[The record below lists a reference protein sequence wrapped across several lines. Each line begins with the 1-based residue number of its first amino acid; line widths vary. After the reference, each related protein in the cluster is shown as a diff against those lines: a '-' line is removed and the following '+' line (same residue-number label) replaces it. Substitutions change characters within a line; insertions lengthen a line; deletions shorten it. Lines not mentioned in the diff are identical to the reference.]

1 MSSASRFALLAFA
14 LAGCASAA
22 RPTPERNARL
32 LSTNAPTTCAEWVAR
47 AQASPELDV
56 DRVPSPLAYDPRP
69 VPRRMPPGVAGPDG
83 RAEVSIKVVVDTLG
97 KADMRT
103 FQVVRST
110 HPSLTNSVRG
120 AVAKWKFS
128 PAVVHGCKVPRVFKW
143 SATAGG
149 ASKPAPATRGRSTR
163 G

>member
-1 MSSASRFALLAFA
+1 MPSASRFVVLVLL
-14 LAGCASAA
+14 LVGCASASKA
-22 RPTPERNARL
+22 PAEQNARL

-47 AQASPELDV
+47 AKASPELEV
-56 DRVPSPLAYDPRP
+56 DRVPSPLAYDPPP
-69 VPRRMPPGVAGPDG
+69 VPRRMPPGVAGKDG
-83 RAEVSIKVVVDTLG
+83 RAEVRIKVLVDTTG
-97 KADMRT
+97 RADMRT

-110 HPSLTNSVRG
+110 HPSLTKSVRG

-128 PAVVHGCKVPRVFKW
+128 PAVVSGCKVPRVFNW

-149 ASKPAPATRGRSTR
+149 AGSTAPPAKGRSTR